1 MNNRTGVFL
10 INLGTPDS
18 PEPRDVYRY
27 LIEFLTD
34 PRVIIAP
41 WLKRQ
46 LLVRGLIVPL
56 RYRQSAKAYQKIWT
70 AEGSPLKVY
79 GDRIRDRLQ
88 DRLGDEFKIVIGMR
102 YQKPSIEDG
111 LRELLNAQV
120 ERILVFPLFPQ
131 YASATT
137 GSIHQKVME
146 LVSGCEV
153 IPEMLFMNQFATHPS
168 LINAFCASAEPY
180 KLNDYEHILF
190 SFHGLPHQHLI
201 RADRCGHC
209 LKSEDC
215 CKTLTSANQSCYSA
229 QCYSTAHA
237 IAKNLT
243 LESNRFSVAF
253 QSRLGKEPWLEPST
267 ADVIKQLAL
276 NGKKKVLVFCPSF
289 VCDCLETIYEI
300 GIEYEELFKH
310 HGGERLDLVPGLN
323 DNVKWIDALEEII
336 QEKLLL

>member
-1 MNNRTGVFL
+1 MSNRTGVFL

-18 PEPRDVYRY
+18 SSPRDVYRY

-70 AEGSPLKVY
+70 VEGSPLKIY
-79 GDRIRDRLQ
+79 GGRVRDHLQ
-88 DRLGDEFKIVIGMR
+88 QRLGDKFKVVLGMR
-102 YQKPSIEDG
+102 YQKPSIENG
-111 LRELLNAQV
+111 LKELLNAQV

-146 LVSGCEV
+146 LVSSYEV
-153 IPEMLFMNQFATHPS
+153 IPEMIFMNQFATHPR
-168 LINAFCASAEPY
+168 LINAFCASAAPY
-180 KLNDYEHILF
+180 NLDEYNHILF

-215 CKTLTSANQSCYSA
+215 CRTLTSANQSCYSA

-237 IAKNLT
+237 IAENLA
-243 LESNRFSVAF
+243 LASNRFSVSF

-276 NGKKKVLVFCPSF
+276 NGKTNILVFCPSF

-300 GIEYEELFKH
+300 GIEYEEMFRH

-323 DNVKWIDALEEII
+323 DSVSWIDALEEII
-336 QEKLLL
+336 HQKL